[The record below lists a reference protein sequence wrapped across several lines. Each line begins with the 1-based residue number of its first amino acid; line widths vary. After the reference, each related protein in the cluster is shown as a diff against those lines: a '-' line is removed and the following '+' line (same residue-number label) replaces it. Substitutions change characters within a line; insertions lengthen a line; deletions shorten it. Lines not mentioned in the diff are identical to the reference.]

1 MEKCKYYAT
10 NVLCESMRFYR
21 YLVENGCVGAMF
33 GVRCPDD
40 SGTDEKCNDIC
51 VVKQKTD

>member
-1 MEKCKYYAT
+1 MEKCKYFVP
-10 NVLCESMRFYR
+10 NVLCESMRLYK

-40 SGTDEKCNDIC
+40 SGADGKCNGIC
-51 VVKQKTD
+51 VKKQKTD